1 MNGRPSPCR
10 PDDHEYWLV
19 SEAASSLTKQA
30 CTLSGRHINDG
41 MLRMQFNRELAY
53 YAKRVVDDVATGR
66 RTPEDA
72 LREMK
77 DEQSSLV
84 SQGFEVAKK
93 GAGAIA
99 GALQI
104 ATGASICYGSAGLL
118 CVVAG
123 APLIAHG
130 ANNIYEN
137 GQNLLTGRNDAQGP
151 VRKGYQAAASAMGG
165 SIHDGNIA
173 YGTADIGLSL
183 YSLGRL
189 VKKPGAWRLFRYV
202 RSDYVRTYQQMG
214 GTALSLEIYIDADT
228 AYNIYLEKRN

>member
-30 CTLSGRHINDG
+30 CTLGGRHINDG

-66 RTPEDA
+66 KTPEDA

-77 DEQSSLV
+77 NEQSSLV
-84 SQGFEVAKK
+84 SQGFEITKK
-93 GAGAIA
+93 GAGFIA

-104 ATGASICYGSAGLL
+104 ATGATICYGSAGLL

-123 APLIAHG
+123 APMIAHG
-130 ANNIYEN
+130 ANNIFEN
-137 GQNLLTGRNDAQGP
+137 GQNFWTGRNDAQGP
-151 VRKGYQAAASAMGG
+151 LRKGYQTAASALGATAQ
-165 SIHDGNIA
+165 DGNIA
-173 YGTADIGLSL
+173 YGAIDISLSIYGMWRMVL
-183 YSLGRL
+183 
-189 VKKPGAWRLFRYV
+189 KPGSWRLFRYV
-202 RSDYVRTYQQMG
+202 KSDYVHACKIMGSGPIMFEIGVDMMTGQQVYVE
-214 GTALSLEIYIDADT
+214 LNE
-228 AYNIYLEKRN
+228 